1 MHHFEPNLDDDQ
13 CSLDRIKTD
22 EQDAF
27 RIAIY
32 CEQNHK
38 NVLDK
43 SPRIAQLLSDLFII
57 LQQETFIVI
66 SGHDL
71 ELHIWI

>member
-1 MHHFEPNLDDDQ
+1 MIGWLSQNASLQPDLDDDQ

-32 CEQNHK
+32 CEQSHK
-38 NVLDK
+38 T
-43 SPRIAQLLSDLFII
+43 SSRP
-57 LQQETFIVI
+57 
-66 SGHDL
+66 
-71 ELHIWI
+71 

>member
-1 MHHFEPNLDDDQ
+1 MVALTK
-13 CSLDRIKTD
+13 CITD

-43 SPRIAQLLSDLFII
+43 SRALCNSYRTCSLSYNRKL
-57 LQQETFIVI
+57 
-66 SGHDL
+66 S
-71 ELHIWI
+71 

>member
-43 SPRIAQLLSDLFII
+43 SRALHNSYRTCSLSYNRKL
-57 LQQETFIVI
+57 
-66 SGHDL
+66 S
-71 ELHIWI
+71 